1 MPVTVVNPGP
11 ESSIAPA
18 QPATANASAVAQRGP
33 TGPAGPQGATGP
45 QGPTGATGATGAQGP
60 TGATGSTGATGAQG
74 PSGVI
79 GVTAPITNTGTSTS
93 AVLGLDKSNIASL
106 TGDQTFTGT
115 ETVVAPSATAKPLIV
130 KGATSQT
137 AALLDLQ
144 NSAGTSVASVSAS
157 GRIIAGV
164 DASAK
169 LNVLPLTTS
178 TVGAVIKGN
187 ASQTGDLQQWQ
198 NSTGTILAKVDASG
212 NLTANGTTVPANST
226 LVVSTDSRLSD
237 SRTPTAHASTH
248 TAGGSDAITV
258 TEAQVSWNAVANWAA
273 STAYNAGDLVQY
285 QGVTYRRKTAGTS
298 GATFDGTMWNRQ
310 SALTSDIASSI
321 TGIPEASI
329 TNLVTDLAAKADYA
343 PLQNFMDQSSAVMY
357 VPPRRFASASN
368 NISAG
373 FLHFSAFYAT
383 ANMTAMT
390 KIAVVSGSVV
400 WAGATL
406 VRLGLFSYDGT
417 TATLLARTANINAS
431 FGGTANTVYEVSF
444 DTTGGFPASVNLTAG
459 TRYAIGLIGVGQTTG
474 SLTGNS
480 SITAFFND
488 SYSGAVNV
496 GFYKGG
502 QTDLPT
508 TVGGTVTGFSNAAS
522 QFFTRIRP

>member
-298 GATFDGTMWNRQ
+298 GSTFDGTMWNRQ
-310 SALTSDIASSI
+310 SALPSDIGPFVGDALNAWTGAAPNSIETHPRWVGQVNPFATMATGVTYFTAFSPIVTKTISSI
-321 TGIPEASI
+321 GMATGGTVAAGVTTALMGVYAIDASDNI
-329 TNLVTDLAAKADYA
+329 TGLLASTTNDTTLFTIANSLSLNTRTLNTSVTLNAGSRYAVAVLVQATTMPQIVGPQL
-343 PLQNFMDQSSAVMY
+343 LQQTAGGFYTLTPRTSWTYSTVSSA
-357 VPPRRFASASN
+357 
-368 NISAG
+368 
-373 FLHFSAFYAT
+373 
-383 ANMTAMT
+383 
-390 KIAVVSGSVV
+390 
-400 WAGATL
+400 
-406 VRLGLFSYDGT
+406 
-417 TATLLARTANINAS
+417 
-431 FGGTANTVYEVSF
+431 
-444 DTTGGFPASVNLTAG
+444 
-459 TRYAIGLIGVGQTTG
+459 
-474 SLTGNS
+474 
-480 SITAFFND
+480 
-488 SYSGAVNV
+488 
-496 GFYKGG
+496 
-502 QTDLPT
+502 LPT
-508 TVGGTVTGFSNAAS
+508 TNVTKTNATNGPWARL
-522 QFFTRIRP
+522 T

>member
-33 TGPAGPQGATGP
+33 TGPAGPTGATGP
-45 QGPTGATGATGAQGP
+45 QGPQGVAGPTGPTGATGATGP
-60 TGATGSTGATGAQG
+60 QG

-79 GVTAPITNTGTSTS
+79 AVTSPITNSGTSTN
-93 AVLGLDKSNIASL
+93 ATLGINQSLLAIAPS
-106 TGDQTFTGT
+106 QVTGT
-115 ETVVAPSATAKPLIV
+115 
-130 KGATSQT
+130 
-137 AALLDLQ
+137 
-144 NSAGTSVASVSAS
+144 
-157 GRIIAGV
+157 
-164 DASAK
+164 
-169 LNVLPLTTS
+169 
-178 TVGAVIKGN
+178 AVI
-187 ASQTGDLQQWQ
+187 
-198 NSTGTILAKVDASG
+198 
-212 NLTANGTTVPANST
+212 TA
-226 LVVSTDSRLSD
+226 DSRLSD
-237 SRTPTAHASTH
+237 SRTPTGS
-248 TAGGSDAITV
+248 AGGDLTGTYPNPQIAAGVIVDADIN
-258 TEAQVSWNAVANWAA
+258 ASANINLSKIGWGAVANWAA
-273 STAYNAGDLVQY
+273 STAYAAGDLVQY